1 MLSGSVKDDITG
13 NPLSDVSV
21 TLYEKVG
28 EDDWKIV
35 ETKKTDKNGDW
46 EFHIHKDK
54 EYKVV
59 LEKNNYISHN
69 EIVPRY
75 NDASDL
81 RNEVLSRINPFSMKY
96 EAVKDLVIQIDNIY
110 FDFKIGRASCRER
123 V

>member
-1 MLSGSVKDDITG
+1 M
-13 NPLSDVSV
+13 
-21 TLYEKVG
+21 G

-81 RNEVLSRINPFSMKY
+81 RNEVHSRINPFSMKY

-110 FDFKIGRASCRER
+110 FDFNSSYIQKESFNVLEKVKDFLNDNPEIKIE
-123 V
+123 